1 MLLLNRRRN
10 ASREAREA
18 CGGEFLPSLL
28 WLVRSPRGAPGSSG
42 LWPEPLSLFP
52 APPHTHT
59 PEAASSPGFWGVSLG
74 SSHNSDTFLALSVIE
89 ITRLLSG

>member
-1 MLLLNRRRN
+1 MLLLDRRRN

-52 APPHTHT
+52 APPHTH
-59 PEAASSPGFWGVSLG
+59 PKLHHPPVSGVCPWARLITQIPSWL
-74 SSHNSDTFLALSVIE
+74 FL
-89 ITRLLSG
+89 

>member
-1 MLLLNRRRN
+1 MPLSNRRRN
-10 ASREAREA
+10 TSREAREA
-18 CGGEFLPSLL
+18 RGGEFLPSLL

-42 LWPEPLSLFP
+42 LWPEPLSPFP
-52 APPHTHT
+52 APPTHT

-74 SSHNSDTFLALSVIE
+74 SPHNSDTFLALSVIE